1 MPVEEQYYTKARVAH
16 KYDVYIGKNIPFYWP
31 ALHFI
36 ADHLAAHFRGRQGLV
51 VLDLGCGTANHCIT
65 VSKKVSVGPLTL
77 VDHSAAIL
85 EVAQRKVAEAE
96 TIPAPVAV
104 RHGSFL
110 EPATLADIE
119 AESVDLILSSLT
131 LDHIHE
137 DEEFVALLRRL
148 HGILKPGGCFVL
160 CEKSSSPDPSTPSWR
175 SFAEMIHIRG
185 ENNRRHDFKNEA
197 EIAEWKQ
204 HNFEEDVMRPLSLS
218 WTLAEQA
225 GFQVETAGGAVLPP
239 AEELD
244 YERFYEIDFITPLD
258 RARVFDT
265 IESYGA
271 GILICS
277 KR

>member
-31 ALHFI
+31 ALGFI
-36 ADHLAAHFRGRQGLV
+36 AEHLGQRFAGRTDLE
-51 VLDLGCGTANHCIT
+51 VLDIGCGTANHCVT
-65 VSKKVSVGPLTL
+65 VSKKINIGQLTL

-85 EVAQRKVAEAE
+85 EVARRKVGEAE
-96 TIPAPVAV
+96 TIPDGVQV
-104 RHGSFL
+104 RTGSFL
-110 EPATLADIE
+110 EPETLAGIPP
-119 AESVDLILSSLT
+119 ESVDVILSSLT
-131 LDHIHE
+131 LDHIFE
-137 DEEFVALLRRL
+137 DDEFVALLRRL
-148 HGILKPGGCFVL
+148 HRILKPGGCFVL
-160 CEKSSSPDPSTPSWR
+160 CEKSSSPDPTTPSWK

-185 ENNRRHDFKNEA
+185 ENNRRNDFKNEA
-197 EIAEWKQ
+197 EIAEWKK

-225 GFQVETAGGAVLPP
+225 GFTIEKAGGAVLPP
-239 AEELD
+239 ADELD
-244 YERFYEIDFITPLD
+244 YDRFYAIDFITPLS

-271 GILICS
+271 GILICA